1 MKLELHDIF
10 TDDEKRRQAVQ
21 LLNRLSEGA
30 MNQKEIAEFL
40 NVSEATAGKVVG
52 KLLLYDYA
60 KRQRGEGA
68 TWVIS
73 IKV

>member
-1 MKLELHDIF
+1 M
-10 TDDEKRRQAVQ
+10 Q
-21 LLNRLSEGA
+21 LLNRLREGA

-60 KRQRGEGA
+60 KRQRGEGKA
-68 TWVIS
+68 WVIS
-73 IKV
+73 LTV